1 MLNLQPSSLK
11 RNRMENGKDQ
21 DYNTSTGKIVSSS
34 RWFCILS
41 FDKVTEISSKLNR
54 EFKKNN
60 PCRVI
65 VCTSKIAIFIEN
77 HFVSFSFSLPDRL
90 WTFMSFSM
98 NKYYVKVDMHLKYYG
113 FNITFLICSMIAWKA
128 SETSISIG
136 VISPYAAQVAAIKEK
151 LHERYDNKGF
161 VVKVDSADG
170 FQGEEDDVVIIS
182 TVRANNSGSLG
193 SLSSPS
199 STNVALTR
207 ARYIIQVS
215 TFNRF
220 YSFSSLR
227 RISVLLIQAF
237 SLDFGKWTDT
247 DTWSISLGII
257 SLWC

>member
-1 MLNLQPSSLK
+1 
-11 RNRMENGKDQ
+11 
-21 DYNTSTGKIVSSS
+21 
-34 RWFCILS
+34 
-41 FDKVTEISSKLNR
+41 
-54 EFKKNN
+54 
-60 PCRVI
+60 
-65 VCTSKIAIFIEN
+65 
-77 HFVSFSFSLPDRL
+77 
-90 WTFMSFSM
+90 MSFSM

-237 SLDFGKWTDT
+237 SLDFGK
-247 DTWSISLGII
+247 
-257 SLWC
+257 